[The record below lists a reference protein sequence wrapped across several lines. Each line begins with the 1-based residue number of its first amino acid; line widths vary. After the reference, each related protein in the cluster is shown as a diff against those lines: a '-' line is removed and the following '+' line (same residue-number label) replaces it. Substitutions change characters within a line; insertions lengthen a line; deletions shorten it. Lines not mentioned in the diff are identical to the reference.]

1 MVNPYRQKCQYVI
14 ISSTSK
20 SKGKGQNQSQRW
32 LKHPQWNMGRL
43 NGKVALCTASAQGI
57 GLATALAFAK
67 EGARVIASDINISKL
82 EQEVKDVPGIEAKLL
97 NVADKDQVT
106 ALVDQLDR
114 VDILFNCAGIV
125 PWNSTILDCDEA
137 TWDQTMNVNLKSMYF
152 LCRAVIPK
160 MVAQGSGSIINMS
173 SSISNIKGAPMRFAY
188 SVSKAGVNGLT
199 KAIAA
204 DFITKGVRC
213 NSICPA
219 AVDTPA
225 LQERINAAP
234 DPVKVRAD
242 IVARQKIG
250 RMGKPEEIAAL
261 ALYLASDE
269 SGYTTGQ
276 ELVIDGGWDL
286 A

>member
-1 MVNPYRQKCQYVI
+1 
-14 ISSTSK
+14 
-20 SKGKGQNQSQRW
+20 
-32 LKHPQWNMGRL
+32 MGRL
-43 NGKVALCTASAQGI
+43 DGKVALCTASAQGI

-137 TWDQTMNVNLKSMYF
+137 TWDQTMDVNLKSMYF

-173 SSISNIKGAPMRFAY
+173 SSISNIKGCLHAGLFIAGAPMRFAY

-269 SGYTTGQ
+269 SAYTTGQ

>member
-1 MVNPYRQKCQYVI
+1 
-14 ISSTSK
+14 
-20 SKGKGQNQSQRW
+20 
-32 LKHPQWNMGRL
+32 MGRL
-43 NGKVALCTASAQGI
+43 DGKVALCTASAQGI

-67 EGARVIASDINISKL
+67 EGARVIASDVNISKL

-97 NVADKDQVT
+97 NVSDKDQVT
-106 ALVDQLDR
+106 ALVDQIDR

-125 PWNSTILDCDEA
+125 PNGTILDCDEA
-137 TWDQTMNVNLKSMYF
+137 TWDQAMNVNLKSLYF
-152 LCRAVIPK
+152 LCQVVIPK
-160 MVAQGSGSIINMS
+160 MVTQGSGSIVNMS
-173 SSISNIKGAPMRFAY
+173 SSVSNIKGAPMRFAY

-269 SGYTTGQ
+269 SAYTTGQ

>member
-1 MVNPYRQKCQYVI
+1 GGPTDLSVQAEEGERPGWRD
-14 ISSTSK
+14 T
-20 SKGKGQNQSQRW
+20 
-32 LKHPQWNMGRL
+32 
-43 NGKVALCTASAQGI
+43 
-57 GLATALAFAK
+57 LAARAFAK
-67 EGARVIASDINISKL
+67 EGARVIASDVNISKL

-125 PWNSTILDCDEA
+125 PNGTILDCNEA
-137 TWDQTMNVNLKSMYF
+137 TWDQAMNVNLKSMYF
-152 LCRAVIPK
+152 LCQVVIPK
-160 MVAQGSGSIINMS
+160 MVTQGSGSIVNMS
-173 SSISNIKGAPMRFAY
+173 SSVSNIKGAPMRFAY

-204 DFITKGVRC
+204 DFVAKGVRC

-219 AVDTPA
+219 AIESPS
-225 LQERINAAP
+225 LQERINGAP
-234 DPVKVRAD
+234 DPVKARATFQ
-242 IVARQKIG
+242 QKIG
-250 RMGKPEEIAAL
+250 RMGKPDEIAAL

-276 ELVIDGGWDL
+276 ELVVDGGWSL

>member
-1 MVNPYRQKCQYVI
+1 MVYIVN
-14 ISSTSK
+14 TSNVQR
-20 SKGKGQNQSQRW
+20 SDRSLRW
-32 LKHPQWNMGRL
+32 LKLPHWNIMGRL
-43 NGKVALCTASAQGI
+43 SGKVALCTASAQGI
-57 GLATALAFAK
+57 GLATVLAFAK
-67 EGARVIASDINISKL
+67 EGAKVIATDVNISKL

-114 VDILFNCAGIV
+114 VDILFNCAGMV
-125 PWNSTILDCDEA
+125 HNGTIMDCEEA
-137 TWDQTMNVNLKSMYF
+137 DWDQTMNVNLKSMYF

-160 MVAQGSGSIINMS
+160 MVAQGSGSIVNMS
-173 SSISNIKGAPMRFAY
+173 SSASNIKGVPMRFAY
-188 SVSKAGVNGLT
+188 SVSKAGINGLT

-219 AVDTPA
+219 TVETPS
-225 LQERINAAP
+225 LKERINATP
-234 DPVKVRAD
+234 DPVKARAD
-242 IVARQKIG
+242 FIARQKMG
-250 RMGKPEEIAAL
+250 RVGKPEEIAAL

-276 ELVIDGGWDL
+276 ELVIDGGWSL